1 MARKVALG
9 RDATTLGEGKE
20 ADKVLGRG
28 QDEELSGEKLGE
40 EGWMTVK

>member
-9 RDATTLGEGKE
+9 RDATTRGEGKE
-20 ADKVLGRG
+20 ADKVLGGGR
-28 QDEELSGEKLGE
+28 DEALSGEKLR